1 MSRLEE
7 LEKAIED
14 AIRCAAAARAACAA
28 ARTAYLKAMQEL
40 KAYKKDHKL

>member
-7 LEKAIED
+7 LQKAVDEAD
-14 AIRCAAAARAACAA
+14 AAWEAAA

-40 KAYKKDHKL
+40 KAYKKESGL